1 MIERIIDFCD
11 RNPWL
16 VILFCA
22 VAGLFGWQAM
32 HNTRLDAIPDLSD
45 TQVIVYARLDRSPD
59 IVEDQVSYPIASALL
74 GLPKVKD
81 IRAFS
86 DFGYSYIYVIFDEGT
101 DIYWARSRTLE
112 YLNSITPRLP
122 KGVNVE
128 LAKDVTSVGWVYQ
141 YALVDTTGKLN
152 SDQLR
157 SYQDWYLR
165 YTLQTVPGVA
175 EVAPVGGFVR
185 QYQVNVDPNRLLAY
199 HVTIQSV
206 SDALGKS
213 NNDVGGRLVEFTGRE
228 YMVRGRGY
236 IRSLDDVAQ
245 TVIATN
251 AQTGTPV
258 LIRDVATVTFGPD
271 IRRGVADL
279 DGKGEAV
286 GGVVIMRYGENADKV
301 IERVKQ
307 KLAEVAPSL
316 PPGVKIVPTYD
327 RSELIDRAV
336 DNLRHTLIEELVIVS
351 LVILV
356 FLWHLRSA
364 VVPILVIPVTVLL
377 AFIPMQLSGMTANI
391 MSLGGI
397 AVAIGALVDASVVVV
412 EQAHKRLEQWQTEG
426 RQESSHAVV
435 LSAVKQVAGPGFFA
449 LLVIAVAFLPIFAL
463 EGQEGRLF
471 KPLAYTKNFS
481 MAIAALLSI
490 TLAPAVMRLLFA
502 RLDGFHFRPRWIA
515 HPLNAL
521 LTGTIH
527 SEDTHPV
534 SRPLMKIYRPVVE
547 AALDFRWLTLLLAVL
562 AMVLTV
568 PAFERLGSEFMPPLE
583 EGSLLYMPSTLPG
596 ISVAEAS
603 RLLQKQDQ
611 ILSRFPEVERVFGKA
626 GRADTATDPAPYSM
640 METTILL
647 KPQELWPAKDRW
659 YKNHLPQWTW
669 NFLRRI
675 WPDHIS
681 TEELIYGPGG
691 LNEALQIPGV
701 SNAWTMPIKA
711 RTDML
716 STGIRTPIG
725 IKVQGANIDEIERIG
740 RQIEDVLKT
749 IPGTSSAFAERTG
762 GGYFLDFDLKRD
774 QLARY
779 GLTVDDAEAV
789 VMSAIGGEPVSTTVE
804 GRERYSVNVRYL
816 RDSRSDIETLERVLV
831 ATPSG
836 AQIPLGEIASLRFR
850 TGPGMIRDE
859 NGRLSGYVYVDVNG
873 RDIGSYVTEARRAVA
888 ERVPVPAGYELVWS
902 GQYEFMQRVAARLK
916 IVVPITLF
924 LVCLLLYFNTRSAA
938 KTLIIL
944 LAVPFS
950 AIGAIWFLYLLHYNL
965 SIAVWV
971 GLIALLGVDAET
983 AVFMLMYL
991 DISYHDAAQNG
1002 GIRTWND
1009 LREAVIHGAVKRL
1022 RPKVMTVACMVFGLL
1037 PILWSNGAG
1046 ADVMKRIAAPMLGGI
1061 LTSFLMELVVYPPIF
1076 ALWKWHFEIKPGL
1089 RAQSSSAEAAHA

>member
-1 MIERIIDFCD
+1 MIDRIIDFCD

-16 VILFCA
+16 VILLSAAAA
-22 VAGLFGWQAM
+22 VLGWNAM
-32 HNTRLDAIPDLSD
+32 RNTKLDAIPDLSD
-45 TQVIVYARLDRSPD
+45 TQVIVYARWDRSPD

-86 DFGYSYIYVIFDEGT
+86 DFGYSYIYIIFDEGT

-112 YLNSITPRLP
+112 YLNAVTPRLP

-141 YALVDTTGKLN
+141 YALVDTTGKL
-152 SDQLR
+152 SSEQLR

-175 EVAPVGGFVR
+175 EVAPIGGFVR

-199 HVTIQSV
+199 RIPIQAV

-236 IRSLDDVAQ
+236 IRSLDDVEK

-251 AQTGTPV
+251 SQTGTPV

-271 IRRGVADL
+271 LRRGVADL

-286 GGVVIMRYGENADKV
+286 GGVVIMRYGENAEKV
-301 IERVKQ
+301 IERVKA
-307 KLAEVAPSL
+307 KLAEIAPTL
-316 PPGVKIVPTYD
+316 PAGVKIVPTYD
-327 RSELIDRAV
+327 RSELIGRAV
-336 DNLRHTLIEELVIVS
+336 DNLKHTLIEELIIVA

-364 VVPILVIPVTVLL
+364 VVPIVVIPMTVLL

-397 AVAIGALVDASVVVV
+397 AVAIGALVDATVVVV
-412 EQAHKRLEQWQTEG
+412 EQAHKRLEQWQAEG
-426 RQESSHAVV
+426 RPGPAHGVV
-435 LSAVKQVAGPGFFA
+435 LAAVKQVAGPSFFA
-449 LLVIAVAFLPIFAL
+449 LLVIAVAFLPVFAL

-490 TLAPAVMRLLFA
+490 TLAPAAMRLLFA
-502 RLDGFHFRPRWIA
+502 QLDGFRFRPRWLA
-515 HPLNAL
+515 RALNAV

-527 SEDTHPV
+527 SEERHPI
-534 SRPLMKIYRPVVE
+534 SRPLMALYRPVVE
-547 AALDFRWLTLLLAVL
+547 AALDFRWLTILVALL

-568 PAFERLGSEFMPPLE
+568 PALQRLGSEFMPPLD
-583 EGSLLYMPSTLPG
+583 EGTLLYMPSTLPG

-611 ILSRFPEVERVFGKA
+611 IIAGFPEVERVFGKA
-626 GRADTATDPAPYSM
+626 GRADTATDPAPFSM
-640 METTILL
+640 METTIQL
-647 KPQELWPAKDRW
+647 KPQSQWPAKPRW
-659 YKNHLPQWTW
+659 YKDHLPQWTW
-669 NFLRRI
+669 EFLRRI
-675 WPDHIS
+675 WPDHIA
-681 TEELIYGPGG
+681 TDELIYGPGG
-691 LNEALQIPGV
+691 LNQALQIPGV

-725 IKVQGANIDEIERIG
+725 IKVLGSNAEEIERIG
-740 RQIEDVLKT
+740 GQIEAAIRPV
-749 IPGTSSAFAERTG
+749 PGTSSAFAERTG

-774 QLARY
+774 ELARY
-779 GLTVDDAEAV
+779 GLTIDDAEAA
-789 VMSAIGGEPVSTTVE
+789 VMSAVGGDSVSTTVE
-804 GRERYSVNVRYL
+804 GRERYSVNVRYM
-816 RDSRSDIETLERVLV
+816 RDYRSDIDSLERILV

-836 AQIPLGEIASLRFR
+836 AQIPLGQIADIRFR

-859 NGRLSGYVYVDVNG
+859 NGRLSGYVYVDVSG
-873 RDIGSYVTEARRAVA
+873 RDIGSYVADAKRAVA
-888 ERVPVPAGYELVWS
+888 EKVTVPPGYELAWS

-916 IVVPITLF
+916 FVVPITVLLIF
-924 LVCLLLYFNTRSAA
+924 LLLYFNTGSAI

-991 DISYHDAAQNG
+991 DLAYQEALQKG
-1002 GIRTWND
+1002 GICNWDD
-1009 LREAVIHGAVKRL
+1009 LREAVVHGAVKRL

-1076 ALWKWHFEIKPGL
+1076 AIWKWHWEVKPAL
-1089 RAQSSSAEAAHA
+1089 RTQAVPAEVSNA